1 MGVRDSVLFEQPLN
15 FVHQIDEG
23 KHIVLFYEELEYA
36 KMISFQ
42 FIKSGLVHKKDCSYL
57 SEEEVESV
65 KREMSDS
72 GIDVKKLTQN
82 NQLNIYQVSSL
93 TDYPSDILIKEEGE
107 SPAST
112 LLNNPSKVGQTDRI
126 VLRCIY
132 KVESEEQKVKLKM
145 GI

>member
-1 MGVRDSVLFEQPLN
+1 MSIKDSSALFEQPLN
-15 FVHQIDEG
+15 FVHRVEEG

-72 GIDVKKLTQN
+72 GIDVKKFIQN
-82 NQLNIYQVSSL
+82 HQLNIYQVSSL
-93 TDYPSDILIKEEGE
+93 TDYHGDLLLKEEG
-107 SPAST
+107 
-112 LLNNPSKVGQTDRI
+112 
-126 VLRCIY
+126 
-132 KVESEEQKVKLKM
+132 
-145 GI
+145 